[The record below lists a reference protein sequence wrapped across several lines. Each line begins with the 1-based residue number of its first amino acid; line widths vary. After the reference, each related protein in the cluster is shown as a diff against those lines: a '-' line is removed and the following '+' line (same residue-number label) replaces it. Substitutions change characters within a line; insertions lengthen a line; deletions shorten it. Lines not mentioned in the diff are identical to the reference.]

1 MRCPLGSSR
10 WGAGLVV
17 HACVWVVHASPCSMG
32 MGACMRRHA
41 LCACVGCAC
50 AAMLCFKEFWKE
62 CRSVKFLWRFEAKE
76 EQLEQKKEGVEEV
89 LKLLR
94 IQK

>member
-1 MRCPLGSSR
+1 MGMGCACVAMLC
-10 WGAGLVV
+10 V
-17 HACVWVVHASPCSMG
+17 HVWVVHASPCS
-32 MGACMRRHA
+32 
-41 LCACVGCAC
+41 V
-50 AAMLCFKEFWKE
+50 FWKE

-76 EQLEQKKEGVEEV
+76 EQQEQKKEGVEKV